1 MQPEHTKV
9 KHIELTREDEHVK
22 QFVLALNLDREGS
35 VLELNGEPVV
45 HVVPAGDQAG
55 VDVEKLE
62 SAILARRDESR
73 ALNDEWI
80 NTDRE
85 VWDQN
90 TSQDK

>member
-1 MQPEHTKV
+1 MQPEHIKV

-22 QFVLALNLDREGS
+22 RFVLALNLDREGS

-45 HVVPAGDQAG
+45 RVVPAGNQTG

-62 SAILARRDESR
+62 SAIVARRDESR
-73 ALNDEWI
+73 ALNEEWI

-85 VWDQN
+85 VWDQD
-90 TSQDK
+90 TSQNK